1 MYYALFKVGFSDKEQ
16 VLSQTVK
23 NLPAMQETPGSIHG
37 SGRSPGKGNGYS
49 LQYSCLENFMN
60 RGAWWSTVHGVS
72 KSQTQLKDYRF
83 HFLQHDYRTTGDLR
97 VGIMT
102 FSVQCCNINSQ
113 PNIEQE
119 IWMIAC
125 LNNRYIIV
133 YPTELWIYTTGP
145 CDLFVTFV
153 ID

>member
-16 VLSQTVK
+16 VLSQTLK
-23 NLPAMQETPGSIHG
+23 NLPAMRETRVQSLGQEDLLEKGMATHFGIHAWRISWTEEPGGLQSMG
-37 SGRSPGKGNGYS
+37 SQRVRHNWRTTAFTFSN
-49 LQYSCLENFMN
+49 M
-60 RGAWWSTVHGVS
+60 
-72 KSQTQLKDYRF
+72 
-83 HFLQHDYRTTGDLR
+83 TTGDLR